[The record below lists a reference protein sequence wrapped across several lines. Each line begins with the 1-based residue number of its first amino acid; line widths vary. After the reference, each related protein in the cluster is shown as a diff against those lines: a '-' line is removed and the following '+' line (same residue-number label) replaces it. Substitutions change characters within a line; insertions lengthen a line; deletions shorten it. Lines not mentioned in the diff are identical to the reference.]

1 MSQNEPRP
9 EIFSSPVVPE
19 ETKGAQVTSEVQPI
33 ATQSHDPEQNITPG
47 SLETSLSEVQ
57 SIEPSSEPIDRS
69 PQQMPPR
76 EEGTSDSNE
85 PSAAHES
92 TAPSQAP
99 THAEQ
104 EPPFQYEP
112 QPFEKIE
119 LPADEEKPAPV
130 VVTDELLQHLQG
142 IMERNEV
149 ITVHIAQRIRGGLR
163 VIYDGIKMFLPAS
176 QFFLKKTPSNEELQA
191 AVGTDIPVQIIDIVK
206 DEAGRIS
213 FVVSRRNLLREE
225 FYRRIKVG
233 DVVEGVITSVQSFGL
248 FVDIGGFDGLV
259 HITRVAHR
267 PPAKLSEVFKPG
279 DTVRAQIVEI
289 DPAHDK
295 ISLSMKALE
304 PSPWQSASER
314 YHSGERCTG
323 VVTRLVPFGAFV
335 ELEPGIEGLIRN
347 SELSWTRRVRH
358 PGDVLREGERVDV
371 VVLDIKPEREQ
382 IDLSLRRTRE
392 NPWPTIAAKYP
403 RGMHTTGVVREVTGP
418 GVLLT
423 VGGEVDAFMPRSQM
437 RAVLKGKRIPY
448 TVGDIVAVTVVD
460 VVVESESFIVAP
472 RVEPEE
478 EIFGPPRESTQPP
491 KQVPQRASNP
501 RKITLGELLSEEERQ
516 RLFGGSQ

>member
-1 MSQNEPRP
+1 MSQNEPRLEILTSP
-9 EIFSSPVVPE
+9 EVPE
-19 ETKGAQVTSEVQPI
+19 ETQGAQVTSEGHPI
-33 ATQSHDPEQNITPG
+33 AAEAHDSEPNKTPG
-47 SLETSLSEVQ
+47 LLDTSLSEVQ
-57 SIEPSSEPIDRS
+57 NIESKTEPADRS
-69 PQQMPPR
+69 PQDMPPQ
-76 EEGTSDSNE
+76 EGEASDSNE
-85 PSAAHES
+85 PLAAHVS

-99 THAEQ
+99 AVPEQ
-104 EPPFQYEP
+104 EQPLQHEP

-119 LPADEEKPAPV
+119 LPANEEKPAPV
-130 VVTDELLQHLQG
+130 VVTDELLQRLHG

-176 QFFLKKTPSNEELQA
+176 QFFLKKTPSNDELQA
-191 AVGTDIPVQIIDIVK
+191 AVGTDIPVQITDIVK

-267 PPAKLSEVFKPG
+267 PPAKLSEAFKPG

-304 PSPWQSASER
+304 PSPWKTASER
-314 YHSGERCTG
+314 YHNGEQYSG
-323 VVTRLVPFGAFV
+323 VVTRLAPFGAFV

-358 PGDVLREGERVDV
+358 PGDVLLEGERVDV
-371 VVLDIKPEREQ
+371 VVLDMKPERQQ

-403 RGMHTTGVVREVTGP
+403 RGMHTTGVVREVSGP

-423 VGGEVDAFMPRSQM
+423 IGGEVDAFMPRSQM

-460 VVVESESFIVAP
+460 VVAESESFIVAP

-478 EIFGPPRESTQPP
+478 EIFGPPRESAQPP
-491 KQVPQRASNP
+491 KQDPPRTSNP